1 MTEIQQIKKVLKECN
16 KYDTD
21 LSFYNSVICYISFFE
36 NITENDYIIYKDG
49 NRFEYTPQFY
59 SFIQGLYKANLV
71 ADKDEMKNFLAT
83 FNCIANEKLSCYMI
97 WVREMNKILADE
109 KQIKQ
114 TNLSFLRKALA
125 TMLNLEKIFP
135 GSWGIDV
142 ENGNWLRILKQLKEI
157 YPQIYNKGNISVC

>member
-1 MTEIQQIKKVLKECN
+1 MNSIKQIEEILQESN

-21 LSFYNSVICYISFFE
+21 LSFYNSAICYISFFE
-36 NITENDYIIYKDG
+36 KASEKDYIIYRDG

-59 SFIQGLYKANLV
+59 SFIHGLYKANLV
-71 ADKDEMKNFLAT
+71 ASHDEMKDFLST
-83 FNCIANEKLSCYMI
+83 FNCIATEKLSCYMI

-109 KQIKQ
+109 KKIKR
-114 TNLSFLRKALA
+114 TNISFLRKALS

-142 ENGNWLRILKQLKEI
+142 ENGNFLRILRQLKAI
-157 YPQIYNKGNISVC
+157 YPQIYSKGNTSVC